1 MPRVALPVS
10 KARNVWSL
18 QMDQTP
24 LLEPRVAILLLVP
37 VELGIVAWYFLYWD
51 LFPKYSVRRLLP
63 WLIFVL
69 SGVGVPLLQMFIYKS
84 ITSTAK
90 INDPYVGV
98 IIFVESV
105 MAVALLFYLLLS
117 RRTRGER
124 QP

>member
-1 MPRVALPVS
+1 M
-10 KARNVWSL
+10 
-18 QMDQTP
+18 
-24 LLEPRVAILLLVP
+24 
-37 VELGIVAWYFLYWD
+37 
-51 LFPKYSVRRLLP
+51 P

-69 SGVGVPLLQMFIYKS
+69 SGVGVPLLQMFIYNS

>member
-1 MPRVALPVS
+1 M
-10 KARNVWSL
+10 
-18 QMDQTP
+18 
-24 LLEPRVAILLLVP
+24 
-37 VELGIVAWYFLYWD
+37 
-51 LFPKYSVRRLLP
+51 P

-84 ITSTAK
+84 ITSSAK

>member
-1 MPRVALPVS
+1 
-10 KARNVWSL
+10 
-18 QMDQTP
+18 MDQTP

>member
-1 MPRVALPVS
+1 M
-10 KARNVWSL
+10 
-18 QMDQTP
+18 
-24 LLEPRVAILLLVP
+24 
-37 VELGIVAWYFLYWD
+37 
-51 LFPKYSVRRLLP
+51 P